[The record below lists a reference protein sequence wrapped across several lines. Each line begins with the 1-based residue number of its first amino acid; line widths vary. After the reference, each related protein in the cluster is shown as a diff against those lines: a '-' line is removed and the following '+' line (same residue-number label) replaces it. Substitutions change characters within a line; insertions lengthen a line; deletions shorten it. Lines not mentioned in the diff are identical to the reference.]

1 MPVNSQNSN
10 TRVVYPG
17 QNNAPNPMVNNRS
30 LPNVLSNQ
38 SSRQNNVIQNIPP
51 NQQNSAQ
58 NPPLQNPQRQN
69 LNVNQNRFQA
79 NNNQVLPQNKNIS
92 FDQKFVNQSGP
103 QNTNVNI
110 QQTNQNRQ
118 NIQSQQSIPRP
129 NIIQQGNLDPIN
141 PKSNNSQIQT
151 SRSEF
156 ENINQALNV
165 DLNLDEIAKLNE
177 ARKLIEDEETR
188 TDSSKLQLKSESSDT
203 YKVLN
208 LCLYVVPLVA
218 YVVLI
223 SRSIKDEDVMWHAKQ
238 SGIAQLFWYGILIG
252 LSVLNLPR
260 LGFIE
265 FVPFWN
271 LIAYSALVVA
281 GWNAY
286 NGIRWPIP
294 LVFEIFGWIYN
305 REE

>member
-1 MPVNSQNSN
+1 MPVNNHNSN
-10 TRVVYPG
+10 TRIVYPQ
-17 QNNAPNPMVNNRS
+17 QNKGVNPNINNGS
-30 LPNVLSNQ
+30 LQNVLSNQ
-38 SSRQNNVIQNIPP
+38 PPNQGSIRQTNLP
-51 NQQNSAQ
+51 NQQNIGNNATLQ
-58 NPPLQNPQRQN
+58 NPPRQN
-69 LNVNQNRFQA
+69 INLNQNNIRT
-79 NNNQVLPQNKNIS
+79 NTNQVLPANRNIS
-92 FDQKFVNQSGP
+92 FDQQFVNQSVS
-103 QNTNVNI
+103 QDTTNI
-110 QQTNQNRQ
+110 QPINQNRQ
-118 NIQSQQSIPRP
+118 NVQPQQSVPGSNTFQR
-129 NIIQQGNLDPIN
+129 GDAGPIGTK
-141 PKSNNSQIQT
+141 PNSQIQS

-165 DLNLDEIAKLNE
+165 DFDLDEIAKLNE
-177 ARKLIEDEETR
+177 AKRLIEEEE
-188 TDSSKLQLKSESSDT
+188 SKSDTSGLQVKSESSDT

-238 SGIAQLFWYGILIG
+238 SAIAQVFWYGILIG
-252 LSVLNLPR
+252 LSILNLPR

-271 LIAYSALVVA
+271 LIAYSALIVA